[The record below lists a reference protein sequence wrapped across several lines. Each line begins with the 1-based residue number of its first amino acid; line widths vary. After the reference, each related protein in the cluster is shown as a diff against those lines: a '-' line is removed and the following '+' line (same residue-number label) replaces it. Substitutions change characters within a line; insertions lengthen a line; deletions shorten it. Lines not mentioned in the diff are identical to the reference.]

1 MSCHSTRGA
10 NEHAKFACGA
20 RCRDRSRSHLRHG
33 PGGPR
38 PRGRWYPRTW
48 AEDGHAGSRCEAT
61 GIIRDEGAGIPPLPP
76 GLKHWATTCLP
87 VALCGVGSLFSSSPI
102 GGGRAGAGSSPLHHP
117 QSDGG
122 RDRRRGS
129 FSAMSRSAHRL
140 ASRCF
145 RRQRAQVRRPASIRG
160 LTPASSQIA
169 RCSSSGTTA
178 PHSLHSRAEAA
189 WQAAKITGP
198 ASSARHL
205 TRAPARYARTQP
217 EPTAHARASRS
228 RAGAQDRRGVRRAL
242 RRSCGRRRRV
252 RW

>member
-1 MSCHSTRGA
+1 MVSP
-10 NEHAKFACGA
+10 
-20 RCRDRSRSHLRHG
+20 HLG
-33 PGGPR
+33 
-38 PRGRWYPRTW
+38 GRWSCRF
-48 AEDGHAGSRCEAT
+48 AVRGNGHHSRRGSRHTPA
-61 GIIRDEGAGIPPLPP
+61 PP
-76 GLKHWATTCLP
+76 GVEALGNDLP
-87 VALCGVGSLFSSSPI
+87 ACCPLWRRLPLLVVLDRWGK
-102 GGGRAGAGSSPLHHP
+102 AGAGSLALHHP

-198 ASSARHL
+198 ASSARRL